1 MPKKCPESFIEVGAV
16 SVALRHALFDLD
28 GMFADLAAKLKAAE
42 PDMQRLGIARM
53 EISPAELLFSEA
65 SQCVLKLMA
74 GHNVLKAMLDRHDIA
89 NPTDKQILAC
99 HKKQG
104 VDAPE
109 GSSLKA
115 AVTLGN
121 YR

>member
-1 MPKKCPESFIEVGAV
+1 MKKCPDSFVECGAA

-28 GMFADLAAKLKAAE
+28 ALFADLSARLKACE
-42 PDMQRLGIARM
+42 PDMRKLGIARM
-53 EISPAELLFSEA
+53 EIAPAELLFSEA
-65 SQCVLKLMA
+65 SQSVLKLMA
-74 GHNVLKAMLDRHDIA
+74 GHNELKAMLDRHGIA

-104 VDAPE
+104 LKAVD